1 MKKIEPRSTALLII
15 DMQNDVVHP
24 KGGWA
29 DAGSPAHAK
38 KQNAV
43 PHIKAIADR
52 ARRKRMPVIH
62 VLHAVSS
69 SGRDAR
75 QNAPLFRDLV
85 KSGNN
90 RAGSWGAEPYA
101 ALKPK
106 AGDFVVHKQ
115 RVSGFQGT
123 DLENKL
129 KGLGVSRLVVT
140 GAWTNF
146 AVEGTCR
153 DGADLGFA
161 ITLVADATC
170 TMNDAWQAVGVGY
183 ALTMLG
189 EVVMTAEVLAA
200 I

>member
-1 MKKIEPRSTALLII
+1 MKKIDPRSTTLLII

-29 DAGSPAHAK
+29 AAGSPAHAK

-43 PHIKAIADR
+43 AHIKAIAER

-62 VLHAVSS
+62 VLHAVSPG
-69 SGRDAR
+69 GRDAR
-75 QNAPLFRDLV
+75 QNAPLFRNLV

-106 AGDFVVHKQ
+106 ADDFVVYKQ

-129 KGLGVSRLVVT
+129 KGLGVRRLVVT

-153 DGADLGFA
+153 DGADLGYD
-161 ITLVADATC
+161 ITLVSDATC
-170 TMNDAWQAVGVGY
+170 TMNDEWQAVGTNYV
-183 ALTMLG
+183 LTMLG
-189 EVVMTAEVLAA
+189 EVVVTTTLLKAL
-200 I
+200 